1 MADVKPCNIPVSY
14 HGSDHDESLVSVEV
28 PLGDAAQL
36 ETFCQHHGLA
46 SSVPFQA
53 VWALVLRCYAGTD
66 SPCFGCLTSD
76 LDISVDANQ
85 NDISSLTKMVICS
98 AQITDTDSI
107 MTLLERMQADLI
119 YSMPHQVFSL
129 TEIDVTLDMTLEQS
143 KVQLFNTAVWLHTN
157 LPTSVPIG
165 SSLPFSKAGR
175 QHPEE
180 ASDVFSTPSKER
192 LHNDN
197 SFSTTWS

>member
-1 MADVKPCNIPVSY
+1 MADVEPCHIPVSY
-14 HGSDHDESLVSVEV
+14 HGHDHDESLISVEV

-36 ETFCQHHGLA
+36 QSFCQHHGLA

-53 VWALVLRCYAGTD
+53 IWALVLRCYAGTD

-85 NDISSLTKMVICS
+85 NGISSLTKMVICS
-98 AQITDTDSI
+98 AQIADTDSI
-107 MTLLERMQADLI
+107 MTLLERMQADLVC
-119 YSMPHQVFSL
+119 SMPHQVFSL
-129 TEIDVTLDMTLEQS
+129 AEIDMTPEQS

-157 LPTSVPIG
+157 LPTSVAIG

-180 ASDVFSTPSKER
+180 ASDIFSTPK
-192 LHNDN
+192 
-197 SFSTTWS
+197 